1 MKYSAGI
8 LHCLKF
14 TVFAQK
20 TKIMSNFFRFFMVL
34 AVVVL
39 AGCAA
44 PRSADSA
51 QPVTSANTAQGA
63 EITADNGTEISS
75 ADIDPDE
82 LICRREVVTG
92 TNFRRRVCMT
102 RAERDTQREESQEE
116 MLERRSA
123 VRGLQ

>member
-8 LHCLKF
+8 LHRLKF

-20 TKIMSNFFRFFMVL
+20 TKFMGNFSRIFMIL
-34 AVVVL
+34 AMAVL
-39 AGCAA
+39 AGCASQQ
-44 PRSADSA
+44 SADSA
-51 QPVTSANTAQGA
+51 QATTAANTAQGA
-63 EITADNGTEISS
+63 ENSS
-75 ADIDPDE
+75 AGADPDE

-102 RAERDTQREESQEE
+102 RAERETMREESQEE

-123 VRGLQ
+123 VRGL